1 MSDCI
6 NTITFNKDRLFLEM
20 RFDGDDYETA
30 TMKCS
35 LKGCHHGP
43 LLEEDVVIPVR
54 CLFSLGYLILMSVRR
69 TGAEYEKEAQEMQDR
84 IEMKKH
90 PLDTSQ
96 LKGKKKD
103 VKKNKAK
110 ANRNTV
116 C

>member
-1 MSDCI
+1 
-6 NTITFNKDRLFLEM
+6 
-20 RFDGDDYETA
+20 
-30 TMKCS
+30 
-35 LKGCHHGP
+35 
-43 LLEEDVVIPVR
+43 
-54 CLFSLGYLILMSVRR
+54 MSVRR